1 MSTNRS
7 VLRTKKA
14 IRQGFIE
21 LLSEKQSIEKITII
35 ELTDR
40 ANIVRSTFYIYSHY
54 DDIYAVAKEIQNEIS
69 DAFKEA
75 MVRYV
80 EKGNDL
86 KTCLTTLMDFFK
98 EREKEYRLLFTS
110 GYNEYQFSN
119 TLKDSLTKELYDKL
133 AFENVEFFNNDKMEK
148 AHFYASLIIEALS
161 SYFNGKSALDLYGIR
176 DFIIKIAEKL
186 K

>member
-14 IRQGFIE
+14 IRQAFIE
-21 LLSEKQSIEKITII
+21 LLSEKQSIDKITII

-40 ANIVRSTFYIYSHY
+40 ANIVRSTFYSHY

-69 DAFKEA
+69 EAFKDS
-75 MVRYV
+75 MDRYV

-86 KTCLTTLMDFFK
+86 RTSLTVLMDFFH
-98 EREKEYRLLFTS
+98 EREKEYKLLFTS
-110 GYNEYQFSN
+110 GYNENQFQSS
-119 TLKDSLTKELYDKL
+119 LKDSLTKELYDKL
-133 AFENVEFFNNDKMEK
+133 AFENVEFFNNDKMEE
-148 AHFYASLIIEALS
+148 ATFYSSLIIEALS
-161 SYFNGKSALDLYGIR
+161 SYFNGKSKSSLYDIR
-176 DFIIKIAEKL
+176 DFIVKVAEKL

>member
-1 MSTNRS
+1 MN
-7 VLRTKKA
+7 VKM
-14 IRQGFIE
+14 IH
-21 LLSEKQSIEKITII
+21 
-35 ELTDR
+35 
-40 ANIVRSTFYIYSHY
+40 NIVDAFEDELKSQFHY
-54 DDIYAVAKEIQNEIS
+54 DEVGELWCTVDKIEIDFN
-69 DAFKEA
+69 DAEYEKDMKSMSVTVSFG
-75 MVRYV
+75 RYV

-133 AFENVEFFNNDKMEK
+133 AFENVEFFNNDKMEE